1 MLVNEIRNEMVIALK
16 NGDKERKQTLSMLV
30 SALDLAAKEKRSPL
44 SEDEEFA
51 VLRKELKQT
60 KETLEEAQKANREDM
75 AESANQRIAVI
86 DSFLP
91 ALMDENAIKSVIDC
105 TPRRRTLSTSLN
117 ASSIGVVLSI
127 ISLNLSF
134 GITIRVST
142 CFFNSSRLK
151 SAFSILF
158 LPSNVNG
165 LVTIATVSAP
175 RP

>member
-75 AESANQRIAVI
+75 VESANQRIAVI

-91 ALMDENAIKSVIDC
+91 ALMDENAIKSVIDSVLMELGISVPTKGDQGKIMKVLMPKVKGKADGKLVNEVLMKC
-105 TPRRRTLSTSLN
+105 LN
-117 ASSIGVVLSI
+117 
-127 ISLNLSF
+127 
-134 GITIRVST
+134 
-142 CFFNSSRLK
+142 
-151 SAFSILF
+151 
-158 LPSNVNG
+158 
-165 LVTIATVSAP
+165 
-175 RP
+175 

>member
-44 SEDEEFA
+44 SEEEEFA

-75 AESANQRIAVI
+75 VESANQRIAVI

-91 ALMDENAIKSVIDC
+91 ALMDENAIKSVIDSVLTELGISVPTKGDKGKIMKVLMPKVKGKADGKLVNEVLMKC
-105 TPRRRTLSTSLN
+105 LN
-117 ASSIGVVLSI
+117 
-127 ISLNLSF
+127 
-134 GITIRVST
+134 
-142 CFFNSSRLK
+142 
-151 SAFSILF
+151 
-158 LPSNVNG
+158 
-165 LVTIATVSAP
+165 
-175 RP
+175 

>member
-75 AESANQRIAVI
+75 VESANQRIAVI

-91 ALMDENAIKSVIDC
+91 ALMDENAIKSVIDSVLTELGISVPTKGDKGKIMKVLMPKVKGKADGKLVNEVLMKC
-105 TPRRRTLSTSLN
+105 LN
-117 ASSIGVVLSI
+117 
-127 ISLNLSF
+127 
-134 GITIRVST
+134 
-142 CFFNSSRLK
+142 
-151 SAFSILF
+151 
-158 LPSNVNG
+158 
-165 LVTIATVSAP
+165 
-175 RP
+175 

>member
-1 MLVNEIRNEMVIALK
+1 MLVNEIRNEKVIALK

-75 AESANQRIAVI
+75 VESANQRIAVI

-91 ALMDENAIKSVIDC
+91 ALMDENAIKSVID
-105 TPRRRTLSTSLN
+105 S
-117 ASSIGVVLSI
+117 VLTE
-127 ISLNLSF
+127 L
-134 GITIRVST
+134 GI
-142 CFFNSSRLK
+142 
-151 SAFSILF
+151 
-158 LPSNVNG
+158 
-165 LVTIATVSAP
+165 SAP
-175 RP
+175 TKGDKGKIMKVLMPKVKGKADGKLVNEVLMKCLN